1 MSELGATE
9 LVTHFIV
16 LRTNFSKVVN
26 WYVFSSLSIRPL
38 GGWRRDTGLI
48 VDKKLVL
55 SYNKGS
61 PKYVVSDSTEAKH

>member
-1 MSELGATE
+1 M
-9 LVTHFIV
+9 VRF
-16 LRTNFSKVVN
+16 NK
-26 WYVFSSLSIRPL
+26 LSIRPL

-61 PKYVVSDSTEAKH
+61 IKYVVSDSTVNAGCPADVKSERIHLIQTER